1 MVGNVTG
8 DVTGN
13 TTGNLTGYVY
23 SASGISTFLGSVGI
37 GTTDTVGA
45 AKTLNTSVLNAGI
58 VTAAYFYGDGSG
70 LTNTGS
76 ALAAA
81 SGTQRVVLT
90 SLTTGDMVSA
100 ATDGDLSFTVAT
112 NTLNTQKI
120 SATSASYTGVVT
132 ASSFVGN
139 ITGDLTGASSEIT
152 LGNESSDTTCFPVF
166 VTGATGNLAAKSGS
180 NLAFNSSSGAL
191 TAGSFVDGNGVTM
204 TGGDATALAIALG

>member
-1 MVGNVTG
+1 MFVDVDISRNLDVDEITTTNKLHVT
-8 DVTGN
+8 
-13 TTGNLTGYVY
+13 
-23 SASGISTFLGSVGI
+23 GISTFLGSVGI

-100 ATDGDLSFTVAT
+100 PTDGDLSFTVAT
-112 NTLNTQKI
+112 ANSVFDFFNLSKEELSTNSSPKCKI
-120 SATSASYTGVVT
+120 STPAS
-132 ASSFVGN
+132 F
-139 ITGDLTGASSEIT
+139 
-152 LGNESSDTTCFPVF
+152 
-166 VTGATGNLAAKSGS
+166 
-180 NLAFNSSSGAL
+180 
-191 TAGSFVDGNGVTM
+191 
-204 TGGDATALAIALG
+204 AI